1 MVLSTGA
8 RYPSD
13 GIGRLFDLTLTLGA
27 TKARHGPARG
37 AGDIAIIK
45 NTCAN
50 WMWFNVV
57 GEEEGSP
64 PTVFHND
71 INMKDF

>member
-37 AGDIAIIK
+37 AGDIAIK
-45 NTCAN
+45 KTTLVLTGC
-50 WMWFNVV
+50 
-57 GEEEGSP
+57 GS
-64 PTVFHND
+64 
-71 INMKDF
+71 MLWGRKKDLLPLSFIMI